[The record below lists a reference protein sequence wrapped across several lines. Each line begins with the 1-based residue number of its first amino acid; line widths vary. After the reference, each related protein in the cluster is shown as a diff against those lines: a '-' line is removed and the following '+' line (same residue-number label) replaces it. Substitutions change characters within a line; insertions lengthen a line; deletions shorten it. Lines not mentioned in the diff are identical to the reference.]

1 MFNSFKT
8 KKTLKYS
15 SQNMF
20 INLIKGFVNLKT
32 KTLDFTFNKTRINK
46 NIFFRIGIITTL
58 VTIALPFSFQLDSS
72 FNMAQAAGAT
82 YYVDASIGNDG
93 NSGTT
98 ETSPLKTIS
107 KATEKVAPG
116 DTVLVKN
123 GTYNEPYGVNMQ
135 TSGTASAWITFKA
148 FSDHKP
154 SVTSS
159 QWYTFGI
166 DRKSYIE
173 ISGFEITNVPQTP
186 TDTKNGG
193 GDGII
198 VKNDSHHIKLLNN
211 KIHGAGG
218 GGIATVS
225 ADYIT
230 IEGNTVYDN
239 TKRSNL
245 GQSGIS
251 LYQPYNYDTA
261 SGYHNFIRKNL
272 IYKNENLVPF
282 IYYGDGTEITDGN
295 GIIVDDSRNT
305 QQNSGANPHY
315 LQAYKGSTLIENN
328 IIFDNGGRGIHV
340 FKSDNVVA
348 VNNSLYQNNRT
359 STISGELTAISSGN
373 VKFSNNLVYART
385 GKLANVI
392 NSESKNISFAN
403 NTYYNH
409 LNLSLLGSNDKT
421 ADPKYINPSID
432 PAVANF
438 HLQSKSPAI
447 NTGTSTSAPSTDFD
461 GKKRPSGSGY
471 DRGAYEY

>member
-1 MFNSFKT
+1 MFLGSIESFFSLKRKVVRLSFKET
-8 KKTLKYS
+8 KKNKDFFLK
-15 SQNMF
+15 
-20 INLIKGFVNLKT
+20 
-32 KTLDFTFNKTRINK
+32 
-46 NIFFRIGIITTL
+46 IGIVTTL
-58 VTIALPFSFQLDSS
+58 VTIALSFSFQFDSR
-72 FNMAQAAGAT
+72 FNIAQAAGAT

-135 TSGTASAWITFKA
+135 KSGTASAWITFKA
-148 FSDHKP
+148 FSGHKP
-154 SVTSS
+154 FVTSS

-173 ISGFEITNVPQTP
+173 ISGFEITNIPQTP
-186 TDTKNGG
+186 TDTKNGA

-198 VKNDSHHIKLLNN
+198 VKNDSHHIRLLNN

-230 IEGNTVYDN
+230 IAGNILYDN

-251 LYQPYNYDTA
+251 LYQLYNYDTA
-261 SGYHNFIRKNL
+261 SGYHNFIRKNF
-272 IYKNENLVPF
+272 IYDNENLVPF
-282 IYYGDGTEITDGN
+282 IYYGNGTEITDGN
-295 GIIVDDSRNT
+295 GIIIDDSRNT
-305 QQNSGANPHY
+305 QQNSGTNPHY

-348 VNNSLYQNNRT
+348 VNNSLYQNNGT

-392 NSESKNISFAN
+392 NSEAKNISFAN

-421 ADPKYINPSID
+421 ADPKYINPSFD

-438 HLQSKSPAI
+438 RLQSTSPAI
-447 NTGTSTSAPSTDFD
+447 NTGTSTSAPTTDFD